1 MGLKQFSK
9 YEYDLMLIVLNAV
22 ARSSY
27 IVDWFLQNQ
36 DKGFGYLHALENDI
50 KTQRGLTAAQVHML
64 YEFTQFCV
72 KLAREAG
79 AHFDDEHARCGF
91 NRLLKLEK
99 ILGERLW

>member
-1 MGLKQFSK
+1 MGLKKFSK
-9 YEYDLMLIVLNAV
+9 YEYNLMSIVLQAV
-22 ARSSY
+22 WCNEH
-27 IVDWFLQNQ
+27 IVEWFIQNP
-36 DKGFGYLHALENDI
+36 DKGSEYLHNLEADI
-50 KTQRGLTAAQVHML
+50 KAQRGLTVAQVHLL
-64 YEFTQFCV
+64 YEFTRFCI